1 MARNVKPEIRQIKG
15 KFRADHKFSR
25 GSDYPNYLQFTQK
38 IVSGEKAGQNNPLS
52 KRNLRFYI
60 PEKIIN
66 NLTKSAT

>member
-1 MARNVKPEIRQIKG
+1 MNPEFRQIWG
-15 KFRADHKFSR
+15 NFRAYLKFRR